1 MESFIVYFSDIV
13 KMASVSLP
21 ARKSEMLF
29 KENDI
34 IKSVMKN
41 QFIVQFLIVF
51 ILGFWCVPRSSFGFA
66 GQLGAGV
73 DAGYSATFKSGDASP
88 DMLDGLAVGAHLTY
102 GITKSFGLSFEA
114 NFDWHPDYIM
124 QTLQA
129 YQEEEEVVVGYLD
142 SAAVTRCFLTSVAA
156 SVVYAIDIT
165 RVVPYLS
172 LGLVGTRS
180 DQEINS
186 RHIAE
191 YDLGIRIGFGFT
203 YAVFDYLLLGAALH
217 SDTYLLSTTP
227 YNTRIAVLGQV
238 TFVFDVSAKI
248 LAHQKERVN
257 IEE

>member
-1 MESFIVYFSDIV
+1 M
-13 KMASVSLP
+13 SVLY
-21 ARKSEMLF
+21 
-29 KENDI
+29 KELDI
-34 IKSVMKN
+34 IKVKGSKKN
-41 QFIVQFLIVF
+41 RFPFQFLAFALV
-51 ILGFWCVPRSSFGFA
+51 FWCVPRASLGFA

-73 DAGYSATFKSGDASP
+73 DVGYSATFKSGDASP
-88 DMLDGLAVGAHLTY
+88 DILDGLAVGAHLTY
-102 GITKSFGLSFEA
+102 GITKSFGLSFEGD
-114 NFDWHPDYIM
+114 FDWHPDYIM

-129 YQEEEEVVVGYLD
+129 YQEAEEVVVGYLD

-156 SVVYAIDIT
+156 SVVYAIDVM
-165 RVVPYLS
+165 RVVPYLA

-191 YDLGIRIGFGFT
+191 YDLGIRVSFGFT
-203 YAVFDYLLLGAALH
+203 YALFDHLLLGAVLH

-227 YNTRIAVLGQV
+227 YNTRIAVLANV
-238 TFVFDVSAKI
+238 TFAFDIDAKI